1 MRALSLLLPL
11 LLSGCLIPRFPQ
23 DVATGFARERM
34 RTAETVNVRAYYP
47 ETGRDNA
54 LHTLARL
61 EQCVE
66 ALRKKPLRESERE
79 KLQVFFTTSNFNNA
93 YVQPR
98 IAGLP
103 QQMVLPQ
110 QLTLELFHLLGL
122 AGGEVGDVS
131 CHEAVHY
138 VHMEQAHGLWQI
150 LNTLLGNVHQPNSL
164 VDTWFL
170 EGLATWYES
179 RLGRRVGRPENP
191 LWRGM
196 FQSYAASHRL
206 NAGHLNAV
214 HREHLPFGAQYVVGQ
229 HFVEWLARRHG
240 EEKLWEFVD
249 DQGSAIF
256 SPLWV
261 TLRFRSVFG
270 ASIGAA
276 FDTFGEEL
284 AASIPQ
290 RRRAEAQHVLVE
302 APRPYFARLAA
313 APDGSF
319 AVWTSA
325 LDDVNRLTLHAPDGS
340 PRWSRRMAQVI
351 PGRSWISTS
360 PLAVSGL
367 SFSADGRRLGFALS
381 DVTDLGN
388 ELTRL
393 FVLDS
398 DSGDVVWEWGGFV
411 GMGGSLSPD
420 GSRFLVVVQEGSTS
434 RIEAITL
441 GTGASELLV
450 SFPEP
455 TTVASPAW
463 SPDGTKIAFSRW
475 MGEGFDLWLRTAD
488 GKLSPVTRDGHFN
501 YQPRWADDGS
511 LVLLRDTE
519 GRAQPWRYELASGE
533 LTQVGEVPW
542 AALDPQPL
550 SGGGVL
556 LLNRESAHFTV
567 DRLEP
572 SRRPAVTAAP
582 PALSAPAAAPPPAS
596 LLSDGPYS
604 AWDNLLIP
612 GLRVPFIGVSST
624 DGGPVPYYFLGL
636 SGADRLGL
644 HNYALTLESVDG
656 PSLPSISLT
665 YGNFLTAPWLLSAE
679 AAFVARRDVRD
690 WSAALSASRTVFTW
704 PVSFALRGIQ
714 RTAGP
719 LPAADFE
726 PTRAV
731 GPTASIGWFGGESTP
746 YGGIQR
752 GVALSASAA
761 WYPRALG
768 SSEALADL
776 RGEAD
781 AWLPLPPA
789 WRNELQVSALT
800 RVVASERGKLLRVG
814 GGGSVAGAQFG
825 RRSENAPERG
835 APVAPGL
842 AFSESLR
849 GFEDSTF
856 NARWMA
862 GTSARLRHAFII
874 DHGWASGL
882 YLLPAFFV
890 RQVDLEG
897 FGTAAWLDAD
907 VRGGT
912 WLPAAGGQ
920 VALRTQVGLYPASL
934 VYQFAW
940 RFRGDLGPLHV
951 VGVAFE

>member
-1 MRALSLLLPL
+1 MRSLSALALTLLT
-11 LLSGCLIPRFPQ
+11 GCLIPRFPQ
-23 DVATGFARERM
+23 DVATGFARGRM
-34 RTAETVNVRAYYP
+34 RTAETANVRAYYP
-47 ETGRDNA
+47 EAGRENV
-54 LHTLARL
+54 LRTLARM

-66 ALRKKPLRESERE
+66 ALRNKPLREGERE
-79 KLQVFFTTSNFNNA
+79 KIQAFFTTSNFNNA

-122 AGGEVGDVS
+122 AGGEVGDVA

-138 VHMEQAHGLWQI
+138 LHMQQAHGLWR
-150 LNTLLGNVHQPNSL
+150 LANDLLGNVHQPNSL

-196 FQSYAASHRL
+196 FQSYAAAHGL

-214 HREHLPFGAQYVVGQ
+214 HRDHLPFGAQYVVGQ
-229 HFVEWLARRHG
+229 HFVEWLAHRHG
-240 EEKLWEFVD
+240 EAKLWAFVD
-249 DQGSAIF
+249 DQGDAVF

-270 ASIGAA
+270 ASIGAE
-276 FDTFGEEL
+276 FDTFGAEL

-290 RRRAEAQHVLVE
+290 RRRGESQRVLVE
-302 APRPYFARLAA
+302 SPRPYFARLAA

-319 AVWTSA
+319 AVWSSS
-325 LDDVNRLTLHAPDGS
+325 LDDVNRLTVHAPDGS
-340 PRWSRRMAQVI
+340 TRWTRRMAQVF

-381 DVTDLGN
+381 DVTELGN

-393 FVLDS
+393 FVLDAS
-398 DSGDVVWEWGGFV
+398 TGALVHEWGGFV
-411 GMGGSLSPD
+411 GMGGGLSPD
-420 GSRFLVVVQEGSTS
+420 GGRFLVVVQEGPSS
-434 RIEAITL
+434 RIEAVTL
-441 GTGASELLV
+441 ATGAREVLV

-463 SPDGTKIAFSRW
+463 SPGGTKIAFSRW
-475 MGEGFDLWLRTAD
+475 MGEGFDLWLRAGD
-488 GKLSPVTRDGHFN
+488 GTLTPITHDGRFN
-501 YQPRWADDGS
+501 YQPRWADDGA

-519 GRAQPWRYELASGE
+519 GRAQPWRYDLASGQ

-550 SGGGVL
+550 RDGGVL

-572 SRRPAVTAAP
+572 TAP
-582 PALSAPAAAPPPAS
+582 PAVATPTPSPAAPAAAPPPVS

-612 GLRVPFIGVSST
+612 GLRVPFIGVSAA
-624 DGGPVPYYFLGL
+624 DGRLVPYYFLGL

-656 PSLPSISLT
+656 PSLPSVSVT
-665 YGNFLTAPWLLSAE
+665 YANYLAAPWQLSAE
-679 AAFVARRDVRD
+679 AAFVARKDVRD
-690 WSAALSASRTVFTW
+690 WSANLSASRSFFTW
-704 PVSFALRGIQ
+704 PVAVGLRGIQ

-719 LPAADFE
+719 SPAADFQ

-768 SSEALADL
+768 STEALADL

-789 WRNELQVSALT
+789 WRNELQLSALT

-825 RRSENAPERG
+825 RRSENEPERG

-842 AFSESLR
+842 AFNESLR
-849 GFEDSTF
+849 GYEDSTF
-856 NARWMA
+856 NARWMTGA
-862 GTSARLRHAFII
+862 SARLRHAFII

-890 RQVDLEG
+890 RQVDVEG

-912 WLPAAGGQ
+912 WLPAAGAQ
-920 VALRTQVGLYPASL
+920 VALRTQLGLYPASL

>member
-1 MRALSLLLPL
+1 M
-11 LLSGCLIPRFPQ
+11 SGCLLPRFPQ
-23 DVATGFARERM
+23 DVETGFARGRM
-34 RTAETVNVRAYYP
+34 RTAETTHVRAYFP
-47 ETGRDNA
+47 EEGRDNA
-54 LHTLARL
+54 VRTLARL

-66 ALRKKPLRESERE
+66 ELRKKPLREGERE

-103 QQMVLPQ
+103 QQMVLPE

-138 VHMEQAHGLWQI
+138 VHMQQAHGFWRLA
-150 LNTLLGNVHQPNSL
+150 NDLLGNVHQPNSL

-206 NAGHLNAV
+206 NAGHLNAL

-240 EEKLWEFVD
+240 EEKLWAFVD
-249 DQGSAIF
+249 DQGGAVF

-270 ASIGAA
+270 ASIGAE

-284 AASIPQ
+284 AASLPP
-290 RRRAEAQHVLVE
+290 RRRGQNQRVLVDS
-302 APRPYFARLAA
+302 PRPYFARLAA

-319 AVWTSA
+319 AVWSSA
-325 LDDVNRLTLHAPDGS
+325 LDDVNRLTVHGPDGAT
-340 PRWSRRMAQVI
+340 RWSRRMAQVL
-351 PGRSWISTS
+351 PGRDWISTS

-367 SFSADGRRLGFALS
+367 SFSADGRRLGYALS
-381 DVTDLGN
+381 DVTELGN

-393 FVLDS
+393 FVLDAAT
-398 DSGDVVWEWGGFV
+398 GDVVHEWGGFV

-420 GSRFLVVVQEGSTS
+420 GSRFLVVAQEGSTS
-434 RIEAITL
+434 RIEAVTL
-441 GTGASELLV
+441 ATGAREILV
-450 SFPEP
+450 SFSGP
-455 TTVASPAW
+455 TTVAAPAW
-463 SPDGTKIAFSRW
+463 SPDGTKVAFSRW

-488 GKLSPVTRDGHFN
+488 GALVPITRDGRFN
-501 YQPRWADDGS
+501 YQPRWEDDAS
-511 LVLLRDTE
+511 LVLLRDTD
-519 GRAQPWRYELASGE
+519 GRAQPWRYALASGE

-550 SGGGVL
+550 RSGAVL

-572 SRRPAVTAAP
+572 SPSPRTAVAAPVSPVPATAA
-582 PALSAPAAAPPPAS
+582 AVPPPPVT
-596 LLSDGPYS
+596 LLSDEPYS

-612 GLRVPFIGVSST
+612 ALRVPFIGASES
-624 DGGPVPYYFLGL
+624 GGGLVPYYFLGL

-656 PSLPSISLT
+656 PSLPSVSLT
-665 YGNFLTAPWLLSAE
+665 YANYLAAPWLISAE

-690 WSAALSASRTVFTW
+690 WSAALSAGRTFFTW
-704 PVSFALRGIQ
+704 PVSFGLRGIQ
-714 RTAGP
+714 RTAGAS
-719 LPAADFE
+719 PAPDFE

-731 GPTASIGWFGGESTP
+731 GPTAAIGWFGGESTP
-746 YGGIQR
+746 YGGVQR
-752 GVALSASAA
+752 GFALSASAA

-768 SSEALADL
+768 STEALADL

-781 AWLPLPPA
+781 AWLPFPPA
-789 WRNELQVSALT
+789 WRNELQVSALA
-800 RVVASERGKLLRVG
+800 RAVASERGKLLRVG

-825 RRSENAPERG
+825 RPGENQPERG

-842 AFSESLR
+842 AFTESLR
-849 GFEDSTF
+849 GYEDSTF

-862 GTSARLRHAFII
+862 GASARLRHAFVV

-882 YLLPAFFV
+882 YLLPAFFI
-890 RQVDLEG
+890 RQVDVEG